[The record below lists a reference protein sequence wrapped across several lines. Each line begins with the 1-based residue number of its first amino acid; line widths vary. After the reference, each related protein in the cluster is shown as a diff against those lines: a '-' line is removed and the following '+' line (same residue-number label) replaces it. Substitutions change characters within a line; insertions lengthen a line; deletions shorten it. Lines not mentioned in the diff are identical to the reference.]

1 MQAIESFAY
10 TIEDFRFNLGRNRI
24 AFFVISTQH
33 LLAMRDN
40 ACLGGGWSVLTGV
53 SIQRDARC
61 GRNKIR
67 QSGCLDVI
75 ANDASQVD
83 SAAQVSQVSSY
94 VSCASQGICL
104 RTDLH

>member
-1 MQAIESFAY
+1 MQAIESFAH

-53 SIQRDARC
+53 SIQGDAWC

-67 QSGCLDVI
+67 QSGCLDII
-75 ANDASQVD
+75 ANDASQSND
-83 SAAQVSQVSSY
+83 SEQDSFVPVGSLFLTPSLSKLV
-94 VSCASQGICL
+94 
-104 RTDLH
+104 R